1 MVNKTIPSPHNTW
14 VNPKS
19 RPNHTTSSY
28 YDQCFRRTLLVFKI
42 NIMQMVRITSCISSD
57 NRISSLFTF
66 FLVINLSVPLECD
79 FKFTKEPSQHT
90 HMQVHTE
97 VKPFS
102 CKVCFRLIPLVCKT
116 TIMQLVYLISYMSPS
131 NIISLLFTIFLV
143 FTECDFKYTIEPN
156 QHTHMSIHSEEKPFS
171 CSVCD
176 YNYNKQF
183 KCISILLV
191 KNLSVFTE
199 CDFKYTLEPNQHTH
213 MSIHSEEKPFSCS
226 VCDCNS
232 NKQIECI
239 SILLVKN
246 LFVFTKC
253 DFKYTL
259 EPDKHTHM
267 SIHSEEKPISCSVCD
282 CNSNKQIKYIPIH
295 TGVISTYT
303 NKYKFNLAN
312 ISIIILLIIM
322 KNNYI
327 SNG

>member
-1 MVNKTIPSPHNTW
+1 MVNKTIPSPHNTC

-28 YDQCFRRTLLVFKI
+28 YDQCFRRTLLVCKI

-66 FLVINLSVPLECD
+66 FLVINLSVPPVCD

-97 VKPFS
+97 EKPFS

-116 TIMQLVYLISYMSPS
+116 TIMQMVYLISYMSPS
-131 NIISLLFTIFLV
+131 NIIPLLFTIFLV
-143 FTECDFKYTIEPN
+143 KNLYMFTECDFKYTNEPN
-156 QHTHMSIHSEEKPFS
+156 Q
-171 CSVCD
+171 
-176 YNYNKQF
+176 
-183 KCISILLV
+183 
-191 KNLSVFTE
+191 
-199 CDFKYTLEPNQHTH
+199 
-213 MSIHSEEKPFSCS
+213 
-226 VCDCNS
+226 
-232 NKQIECI
+232 
-239 SILLVKN
+239 
-246 LFVFTKC
+246 
-253 DFKYTL
+253 
-259 EPDKHTHM
+259 HTHM

-303 NKYKFNLAN
+303 NKYKFDLAN